1 MSGLREAKKERTKT
15 QLLEAALALIS
26 RHGFEQTTINQ
37 IADEVQVSPRTLLRY
52 FPTKE
57 DVVVSWVEDG
67 MGVFREALVQRAA
80 TEPPFDALLASAR
93 AMLASYE
100 ARAHFFLTIERV
112 IATSPPV
119 AARKQQMMEALAQ
132 DVVTILRECPSTDAL
147 EALSCDVSTGTV
159 FAMIRA
165 TIRAWV
171 AAEGRQALLE
181 IFEDA
186 ASVVRP
192 ARARGPVRG
201 EPQGTSRQP
210 SLRNHAN

>member
-1 MSGLREAKKERTKT
+1 MSGLREAKKDRTKT

-57 DVVVSWVEDG
+57 DVIVSWVEDG
-67 MGVFREALVQRAA
+67 MGVFRDALVKREAMA
-80 TEPPFDALLASAR
+80 PPFDTLLASAR
-93 AMLASYE
+93 AMLASYQ
-100 ARAHFFLTIERV
+100 ARAHFFLAIERV
-112 IATSPPV
+112 IATSPSV

-132 DVVTILRECPSTDAL
+132 DVVTILRGRPGRDAPD
-147 EALSCDVSTGTV
+147 ALSCDVLTGTV

-165 TIRAWV
+165 TIHAWV
-171 AAEGRQALLE
+171 AAEGRQALLD

-186 ASVVRP
+186 SSVVRP
-192 ARARGPVRG
+192 ARV
-201 EPQGTSRQP
+201 
-210 SLRNHAN
+210 